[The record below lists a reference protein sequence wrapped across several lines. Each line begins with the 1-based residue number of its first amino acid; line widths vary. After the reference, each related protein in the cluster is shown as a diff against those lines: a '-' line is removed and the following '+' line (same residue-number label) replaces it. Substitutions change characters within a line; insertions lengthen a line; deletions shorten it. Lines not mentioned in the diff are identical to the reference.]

1 MRFLQRWI
9 PLALLAVS
17 APYALQAFSSGP
29 PALRAGVPG
38 DAAGVTCTACHRT
51 GVNPNPDALGRLTIQ
66 ATPYRPGVKQL
77 IRVRLTHPTAARWG
91 FELAA
96 RLVSDETK
104 QAGTFTVVPNAIRVT
119 CAPANTAAPCNGE
132 AEFATHVAAST
143 FAGQRDG
150 GEWLVEWTPPATDV
164 GEVIFYAAGNAADNG
179 GSNANDFIY
188 TTNIKLGVEGTCL
201 VTGKPTIRGVADA
214 ASGRANFF
222 AMNGIFTIAGT
233 GFNLPN
239 RMRGAGSLDFVD
251 GKFPTELGCLAVEV
265 GGQRVPVLFASDGQ
279 INAQM
284 PAGAAPGNGNVTVIL
299 NPGKANE
306 TKSDVSPITVLANAP
321 AFFAFNGTSIA
332 ARHPD
337 FSIAADPAVVPG
349 ARAVKPG
356 DVVLLF
362 ATGLGPTN
370 PVYQAGEIPGAI
382 APTRDAVTVT
392 VAGTTLAA
400 ADVLYAGVSP
410 GSISGLYQ
418 INIRIPAATADG
430 NIPVVLRIGG
440 QSTQSNAII
449 AVKR

>member
-1 MRFLQRWI
+1 MRFFERWT
-9 PLALLAVS
+9 PLVLLAVS
-17 APYALQAFSSGP
+17 APFALEAFSSGP
-29 PALRAGVPG
+29 PALRANI
-38 DAAGVTCTACHRT
+38 AADGGLACQACHRAAAT
-51 GVNPNPDALGRLTIQ
+51 VNPDSLGRLTIQ
-66 ATPYRPGVKQL
+66 ASPYRPGVKQL
-77 IRVRLTHPTAARWG
+77 IRVRLTHPEASRWG

-104 QAGTFTVVPNAIRVT
+104 QAGTFTVVPNSIRVT
-119 CAPANTAAPCNGE
+119 CAPANTPSPCNGE

-143 FAGQRDG
+143 FAGQTGG
-150 GEWLVEWTPPATDV
+150 GEWTIEWTPPATNA
-164 GEVIFYAAGNAADNG
+164 GEVILYAVGNAANNG
-179 GSNANDFIY
+179 GTNAGDFIY
-188 TTNIKLGVEGTCL
+188 ATNTKVAADGTCL
-201 VTGKPTIRGVADA
+201 VSGKPTIRGIADA
-214 ASGRANFF
+214 ASGRADTF

-233 GFNLPN
+233 GYNMPTGV
-239 RMRGAGSLDFVD
+239 REAGVLDFVN
-251 GKFPTELGCLAVEV
+251 GNFPTELGCVAVEV
-265 GGQRVPVLFASDGQ
+265 GGQRVPVLFANAGQ

-284 PAGAAPGNGNVTVIL
+284 PAGAAPGNANVAVIL

-306 TKSDVSPITVLANAP
+306 SRSDLSPITVLANAP
-321 AFFAFNGTSIA
+321 SFFAFNGSSIA

-337 FSIAADPAVVPG
+337 FSIAADPTVVPG

-440 QSTQSNAII
+440 QATQAGAII
-449 AVKR
+449 PVKR

>member
-9 PLALLAVS
+9 PLALFAVS
-17 APYALQAFSSGP
+17 APYALEAFSSGP
-29 PALRAGVPG
+29 PALRANVPADGVLS
-38 DAAGVTCTACHRT
+38 CTACHRAAAT
-51 GVNPNPDALGRLTIQ
+51 VNPDALGRLTIQ
-66 ATPYRPGVKQL
+66 ASPYKPGVKQL
-77 IRVRLTHPTAARWG
+77 IRVRLTHPTASRWG

-119 CAPANTAAPCNGE
+119 CAPANTAAPCNGQ
-132 AEFATHVAAST
+132 AEFATQVAAST

-150 GEWLVEWTPPATDV
+150 GEWMVEWTPPATNV
-164 GEVIFYAAGNAADNG
+164 GEVIFYAVGNAADNS
-179 GSNANDFIY
+179 GSNAGDFIY
-188 TTNIKLGVEGTCL
+188 GANMKLAADGTCL
-201 VTGKPTIRGVADA
+201 VSGKPVVRGVADA

-222 AMNGIFTIAGT
+222 AMNGIFTIAGS
-233 GFNLPN
+233 GYNMPSQL
-239 RMRGAGSLDFVD
+239 REAGSLDFVN
-251 GKFPTELGCLAVEV
+251 GNFPTELGCLAVEV

-306 TKSDVSPITVLANAP
+306 TKSDASPITVLANAP

-349 ARAVKPG
+349 ARAVRPG

-418 INIRIPAATADG
+418 INIRIPANTADG
-430 NIPVVLRIGG
+430 NIPVILRIGG
-440 QSTQSNAII
+440 QSTQANAII
-449 AVKR
+449 PVKR

>member
-17 APYALQAFSSGP
+17 APYVLQAFSSGP

-51 GVNPNPDALGRLTIQ
+51 GVTPNPDALGRITIE
-66 ATPYRPGVKQL
+66 ASPYKPGVKQL

-104 QAGTFTVVPNAIRVT
+104 QAGTFSPVAGSIRVT
-119 CAPANTAAPCNGE
+119 CAPGNTPAPCNGE
-132 AEFATHVAAST
+132 AEFATQIAATT
-143 FAGQRDG
+143 FAGRRDG
-150 GEWLVEWTPPATDV
+150 ADWLVEWTQPATNA
-164 GEVIFYAAGNAADNG
+164 GEVIFYVAGNAADNG
-179 GSNANDFIY
+179 GTNANDFIY
-188 TTNIKLGVEGTCL
+188 TTNRRLGADGTCL
-201 VTGKPTIRGVADA
+201 VTGKPTIRGVGDA
-214 ASGRANFF
+214 ASGRPNFF

-233 GFNLPN
+233 GYNMPSQLREAN
-239 RMRGAGSLDFVD
+239 TLDFVD
-251 GKFPTELGCLAVEV
+251 SKFPTELGCLAVEV

-284 PAGAAPGNGNVTVIL
+284 PAGAAPGNAMVTVVL

-306 TKSDVSPITVLANAP
+306 SKSDASPITVLANAP
-321 AFFAFNGTSIA
+321 SFFAFNGTSIA

-349 ARAVKPG
+349 ARPVKPG

-430 NIPVVLRIGG
+430 NIPVALRIGG
-440 QSTQSNAII
+440 QATQANAII

>member
-1 MRFLQRWI
+1 M
-9 PLALLAVS
+9 
-17 APYALQAFSSGP
+17 
-29 PALRAGVPG
+29 
-38 DAAGVTCTACHRT
+38 
-51 GVNPNPDALGRLTIQ
+51 
-66 ATPYRPGVKQL
+66 K
-77 IRVRLTHPTAARWG
+77 
-91 FELAA
+91 LAA
-96 RLVSDETK
+96 D
-104 QAGTFTVVPNAIRVT
+104 
-119 CAPANTAAPCNGE
+119 
-132 AEFATHVAAST
+132 
-143 FAGQRDG
+143 
-150 GEWLVEWTPPATDV
+150 
-164 GEVIFYAAGNAADNG
+164 
-179 GSNANDFIY
+179 
-188 TTNIKLGVEGTCL
+188 GTCL
-201 VTGKPTIRGVADA
+201 VSGKPVVRGVADA

-222 AMNGIFTIAGT
+222 AMNGIFTIAGS
-233 GFNLPN
+233 GYNMPSQL
-239 RMRGAGSLDFVD
+239 REAGSLDFVN
-251 GKFPTELGCLAVEV
+251 GNFPTELGCLAVEV

-306 TKSDVSPITVLANAP
+306 TKSDASPITVLANAP

-418 INIRIPAATADG
+418 INIRIPANTADG
-430 NIPVVLRIGG
+430 NIPVILRIGG
-440 QSTQSNAII
+440 QSTQANAII